1 MKFYRKALS
10 CIISAAIGIG
20 TICLP
25 VSAVEYYEENTP
37 ITTSQTYGNYTYQTT
52 SKGIIIDSY
61 NGTESTVKIPSQ
73 INGTPVYFINDSA
86 FYKNNSIRIVQVP
99 EGVTQIANYAFAY
112 CERLTLVTLPS
123 SLTTLQ
129 WNAFTGTACINNQK
143 TPIKYIGTNPFGADT
158 KTWVV
163 ACEEDVS
170 SISIDPGAKHIGY
183 NAFDGCYNLTSA
195 VIPSNIIS
203 IGACAFMNCTKLK
216 SVTLSEG
223 ITTIDRSAFYYC
235 KSLKSITIPASVTY
249 IGDQAFGY
257 TSKDIGND
265 DTDYNVKISGFTI
278 SGYAGTAAETYA
290 KENGFKFIN
299 LGAAYTKGDVNQDGK
314 IDISDAI
321 EVLNIYSRNAAGLA
335 VSGYKDMQLKAA
347 DANVDGQINI
357 QDASS
362 ILSYYSKYAA
372 GLNPV
377 L

>member
-37 ITTSQTYGNYTYQTT
+37 ITTSQTYGNYTYQQN

-61 NGTESTVKIPSQ
+61 KGTESTVNIPSQ
-73 INGTPVYFINDSA
+73 INGTPVYAINMNA
-86 FYKNNSIRIVQVP
+86 FYNNDSIRIVQIP
-99 EGVTQIANYAFAY
+99 EGITEIAYYAFAY
-112 CERLTLVTLPS
+112 CDRLTLVTLPS
-123 SLTTLQ
+123 SLTTLRSD
-129 WNAFTGTACINNQK
+129 AFTGTACLNNQK
-143 TPIKYIGTNPFGADT
+143 TPIKYIGTNAFGADT

-163 ACEEDVS
+163 DCNEDVS
-170 SISIDPGAKHIGY
+170 SISIDAGAKHIGDG
-183 NAFDGCYNLTSA
+183 AFDTCYNLTSA

-203 IGACAFMNCTKLK
+203 IGASAFANCTKLK

-223 ITTIDRSAFYYC
+223 ITTIDTSAFYRC
-235 KSLKSITIPASVTY
+235 PALKSITIPASVTR
-249 IGDQAFGY
+249 IDDEAFGY
-257 TSKDIGND
+257 TFKDVGD
-265 DTDYNVKISGFTI
+265 DTDYNAKIAGFTI